1 MQYLLIHGFG
11 TKVNYDLAFYQY
23 PPTEDFLAWE
33 SDIEFGNAKIFS
45 WGIRQDKN
53 WKNIANAAQYLELYR
68 REKSLAQNKYMML
81 ELDKAIKETQ
91 PEIIVC
97 HSMGAFLLENY
108 CETYELSGCVKKI
121 VFSQADIRSIPNLE
135 KQLELNPNL
144 KLYNYYCGW
153 DPALN
158 TSLVLNLSRPAG
170 LYGIKIKKEYENQI
184 KNIFFPLGFSSTNL
198 HIDAINSP
206 KFKKLIDLDKS

>member
-11 TKVNYDLAFYQY
+11 TKINYDLGFYQY

-33 SDIEFGNAKIFS
+33 KDTEFGNAKIFS
-45 WGIRQDKN
+45 WGIKQDKN
-53 WKNIANAAQYLELYR
+53 WKNFANVAQYWELYN
-68 REKSLAQNKYMML
+68 REKSLAANKYML
-81 ELDKAIKETQ
+81 IELDKAIKETK

-108 CETYELSGCVKKI
+108 CETYELPGCVKKI
-121 VFSQADIRSIPNLE
+121 VFSQADIRTIPNLE
-135 KQLELNPNL
+135 KRLEKNCNL
-144 KLYNYYCGW
+144 KLTNYYCGW
-153 DPALN
+153 DPALI
-158 TSLVLNLSRPAG
+158 TSLALGWSRPAG
-170 LYGIKIKKEYENQI
+170 LYGIKVKNELGSQI
-184 KNIFFPLGFSSTNL
+184 KNIFYPLGFSGTNL

>member
-11 TKVNYDLAFYQY
+11 TKINYDLGFYQY
-23 PPTEDFLAWE
+23 RPTEDFLAWE
-33 SDIEFGNAKIFS
+33 KDIEFGNAKIFS

-53 WKNIANAAQYLELYR
+53 WKNIANVAQYLDLYI
-68 REKSLAQNKYMML
+68 REKSLAQNKYML
-81 ELDKAIKETQ
+81 IELDKVIKETQ

-108 CETYELSGCVKKI
+108 CSSFELPEYAKKI

-135 KQLELNPNL
+135 KQLVLNQSL
-144 KLYNYYCGW
+144 KLHNYYCGW
-153 DPALN
+153 DPALIS
-158 TSLVLNLSRPAG
+158 SLAVNLSRPDG
-170 LYGIKIKKEYENQI
+170 LYAIQIKKELMSRI
-184 KNIFFPLGFSSTNL
+184 KNIFYPLGLSGTNL